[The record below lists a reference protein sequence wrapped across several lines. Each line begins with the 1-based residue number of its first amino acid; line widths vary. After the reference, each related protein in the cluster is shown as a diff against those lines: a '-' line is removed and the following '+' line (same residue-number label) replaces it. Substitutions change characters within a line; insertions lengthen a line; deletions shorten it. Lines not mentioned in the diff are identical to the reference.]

1 MDGYGKICIVH
12 TVKSQLGPAG
22 LNKFETFFCGC
33 YSRAGTI
40 AKCFKKDS
48 IEVLI
53 MAYWS
58 LIKGSE
64 WIMYYVDVINYIILL
79 SCGYYSRAGLIKI
92 FFQMVRVV
100 FESGSYS
107 RAGPNCDFTVYTM

>member
-1 MDGYGKICIVH
+1 MLFESGY
-12 TVKSQLGPAG
+12 
-22 LNKFETFFCGC
+22 

-58 LIKGSE
+58 LIKSSE

-107 RAGPNCDFTVYTM
+107 RAGPNCDFTVGG